1 MQTLFYAIDYNRE
14 YSRKIL
20 DIADF
25 PSSFYVLICIHS
37 SIKIWCTN
45 CALTYLLQNSF
56 KFHSIAMIRT
66 NGRIFRRSKAFTMYI
81 SVPSSIVTDSKF
93 PFSLEGEEVT
103 IQIHGK
109 DLIISRIGE

>member
-1 MQTLFYAIDYNRE
+1 
-14 YSRKIL
+14 
-20 DIADF
+20 
-25 PSSFYVLICIHS
+25 
-37 SIKIWCTN
+37 
-45 CALTYLLQNSF
+45 
-56 KFHSIAMIRT
+56 
-66 NGRIFRRSKAFTMYI
+66 MYI